1 MPPGSSLPPVETIR
15 STPSGSGRCSVVPR
29 RAHPDIV
36 FLERRQ
42 DDRHRLRMN
51 VGDFHIR
58 LAGQETE

>member
-1 MPPGSSLPPVETIR
+1 
-15 STPSGSGRCSVVPR
+15 
-29 RAHPDIV
+29 V